1 VRPALRWIVVVAVLV
16 LAAAVALWPRG
27 ADDDQPAGAPPSADP
42 SARAAAAL
50 PRCPTGPV
58 GPSQLAGAQ
67 AECLADGSTVDFSRL
82 VSTGPVLV
90 NVWATWCDPCREE
103 LPVLAEY
110 AARDGAARVVTVAVQ
125 SKPADALDL
134 LAALRVR
141 LPSVLDTDDAV
152 STALRVPK
160 ALPASYVVDATG
172 AVRMVTE
179 PRVFRSADDVATAVG
194 S

>member
-1 VRPALRWIVVVAVLV
+1 MRPALRWTIVVAVLV

-27 ADDDQPAGAPPSADP
+27 ADDDQPTTAPSSAGP
-42 SARAAAAL
+42 SARAAAEL

-58 GPSQLAGAQ
+58 GPDQFAGAR

-82 VSTGPVLV
+82 VSNGPVLV

-125 SKPADALDL
+125 STSADALEL

-152 STALRVPK
+152 SRALRVPK
-160 ALPASYVVDATG
+160 ALPASYVVDETG
-172 AVRMVTE
+172 AARMVTE
-179 PRVFRSADDVATAVG
+179 PRVFRSVDEVAAAVG